1 MKNVF
6 FNHEVLDAEKKIIL
20 SLKVSSGDLMEHA
33 GSNSASYII
42 DHVLIHYFHPV
53 YILTG
58 KGNNAGDGFVIA
70 RYLASAGFEV
80 TVLSLY
86 KEDELKGD
94 ALINFEKLKKLKAEK
109 LKIVYCNDADDLKRE
124 INVDEKII
132 IDAVFGVGFKGEPD
146 ERMKSIIEFVNDMKN
161 KIVVSVDVP
170 SGLYDHDQKT
180 ICINADLTLTMG
192 TKKFAELFYAGKES
206 SGKVEVLNIGV
217 DENEFKK
224 YNERKIFEIES
235 DDVKKII
242 PQRKTDSNK
251 YSNGKV
257 FVLAGSRG
265 LTGAAYLCSMAA
277 LRTGS
282 GAVVA
287 GIPESLSPIMAVK
300 LTEVM
305 TLALSETSEA
315 TLSLK
320 DFDKI
325 SEKIKWSDVTLIGP
339 GISKNKETLELVR
352 RIIKEC
358 DSHFVIDADAISAFK
373 EDPEL
378 LRNRKI
384 ILTPHIGEFG
394 NLIGKTTNEIKSN
407 FYQYAKDFSDKYEV
421 TLVLKNA
428 PTIIVSEQSFY
439 INSTG
444 RENLATAGTGDVLSG
459 IIASLYSQTKDRTG
473 SAYAGVYLH
482 GMCGDQLYKTKG
494 NSTIAGD
501 LIDVLP
507 EVKKCFDTT
516 KKLSEHRSR

>member
-6 FNHEVLDAEKKIIL
+6 FNHEVLNAEKKIIL
-20 SLKVSSGDLMEHA
+20 SLTKPSGDLMEHA

-86 KEDELKGD
+86 KEEELKGD
-94 ALINFEKLKKLKAEK
+94 SLFNFEKLKKIKAEK
-109 LKIVYCNDADDLKRE
+109 MKIVQCNETDDLKKE
-124 INVDEKII
+124 INIDEKII
-132 IDAVFGVGFKGEPD
+132 IDAIFGVGFKGEPD
-146 ERMKSIIEFVNDMKN
+146 ERMKSIIEFINDVKN
-161 KIVVSVDVP
+161 KIVISVDVP
-170 SGLYDHDQKT
+170 SGLYEHDQKT
-180 ICINADLTLTMG
+180 ICINADITLTMG

-206 SGKVEVLNIGV
+206 SGTVEVMNIGV
-217 DENEFKK
+217 DENEFTK
-224 YNERKIFEIES
+224 YNERRIFEIES
-235 DDVKKII
+235 NDVKKII

-251 YSNGKV
+251 YTNGKV
-257 FVLAGSRG
+257 FVLAGSKG

-282 GAVVA
+282 GAVIA
-287 GIPESLSPIMAVK
+287 GIPESISSIMAVK
-300 LTEVM
+300 FTEVM
-305 TLALSETSEA
+305 TMPLEETFDC

-320 DFDKI
+320 GFDKI
-325 SEKIKWSDVTLIGP
+325 SEKIEWSDVTLIGP

-373 EDPEL
+373 DDPEI

-384 ILTPHIGEFG
+384 ILTPHFGEFA
-394 NLIGKTTNEIKSN
+394 NLIGKTTDEIKNN

-428 PTIIVSEQSFY
+428 PTIIAGERSFY

-444 RENLATAGTGDVLSG
+444 RENLATVGTGDVLSG

-482 GMCGDQLYKTKG
+482 GMCGDHLYETKG

-501 LIDVLP
+501 LIDVLA
-507 EVKKCFDTT
+507 EVKR
-516 KKLSEHRSR
+516 KLKVYSL